1 MGRFNHQLTKTHFKG
16 WGHRV
21 IQSQNQPIGEAMM
34 DLFLSDTWLPRCQII
49 DILCEQKVGRC
60 LIQGS
65 WRYHPHHRRFYL
77 LLSLLLLAF
86 ACPLQWTLSV
96 FVCQYDSNYVV
107 FSPYQL
113 DWALQTYHPTMIPQ
127 IPMQDPLV
135 CSGVLCQLYI
145 FNQRKTN
152 MWLGKPWHIIKLSC
166 WDAEARTPTCG
177 IREIYRIL
185 GDPRLP

>member
-65 WRYHPHHRRFYL
+65 WRYHPHHRRLYL

-96 FVCQYDSNYVV
+96 VVCQYDSNYALF
-107 FSPYQL
+107 FSLSTWLSSSNLSSNY
-113 DWALQTYHPTMIPQ
+113 DPT
-127 IPMQDPLV
+127 DSYARSASLFW
-135 CSGVLCQLYI
+135 CFVLSTFQ
-145 FNQRKTN
+145 
-152 MWLGKPWHIIKLSC
+152 G
-166 WDAEARTPTCG
+166 
-177 IREIYRIL
+177 
-185 GDPRLP
+185 